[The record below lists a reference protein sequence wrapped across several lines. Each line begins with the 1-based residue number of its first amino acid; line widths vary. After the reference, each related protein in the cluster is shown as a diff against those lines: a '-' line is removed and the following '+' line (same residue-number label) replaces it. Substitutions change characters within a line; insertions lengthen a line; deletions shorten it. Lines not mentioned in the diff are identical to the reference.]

1 MPVCLGEDVV
11 ALLRRRSTCYLATTM
26 PDGSPQ
32 LTQTWVDTDGEHV
45 LINSVASHQKTRNI
59 ARDPRV
65 AVAVADP
72 SQPTSY
78 VQIRGRVVHL
88 TTEGAVD
95 HIEALARKYLGGPY
109 PWFGGRDQVRVIL
122 VIEPMRISSP
132 RG

>member
-1 MPVCLGEDVV
+1 MPVSLGEDVV
-11 ALLRRRSTCYLATTM
+11 ALLRRPSTCYLATTM

-72 SQPTSY
+72 SLPTAY
-78 VQIRGRVVHL
+78 VQIRGRVVRL

-95 HIEALARKYLGGPY
+95 HIEALSRKYLGGPY

-122 VIEPMRISSP
+122 VIEPVRISSP